1 MTELAHSHGNPNETP
16 VVDAMLA
23 SLDVS
28 ADMDVTQAR
37 MNKIVDDHI
46 NGRINSQ
53 EYTAAIEALE
63 YHLAEDK
70 GKQEQHVETINARR
84 PSLLRRLARSITK

>member
-1 MTELAHSHGNPNETP
+1 MTELAHSHDNPNETP

-28 ADMDVTQAR
+28 ADIDVTQAR
-37 MNKIVDDHI
+37 MNKIVEDHM
-46 NGRINSQ
+46 NGRLNSQ

-63 YHLAEDK
+63 YHLAVDK
-70 GKQEQHVETINARR
+70 DAQEQLKDSINVRR